1 MPKDGCGKCSYRIGI
16 FIEKFESSFE
26 RFMKVSKIL
35 LPTPIT
41 LSLSYIS
48 YIFSD
53 LQPCPFIYQPHHH
66 SPLPQQ
72 PWLSNFPR
80 LPTIR
85 WVLESIKYSILV
97 IIIICSSSISIILFL
112 LFELDFL
119 FLFEKTY
126 QDILSEYFKISVSWN
141 VAPMEHI

>member
-1 MPKDGCGKCSYRIGI
+1 MPKDGCGKCSYRVGI
-16 FIEKFESSFE
+16 FIEKFESSFQ

-66 SPLPQQ
+66 SPFPQQ
-72 PWLSNFPR
+72 PWLSNFPW

-85 WVLESIKYSILV
+85 WVLESIKYSIPV
-97 IIIICSSSISIILFL
+97 IIISCSSSISIILFL
-112 LFELDFL
+112 LFKLDFL